1 MLWLGVL
8 SGEVTS
14 HIIAK
19 VRRLRHL
26 THHVRG
32 RYFRPDGT
40 RVYKLLC
47 VSMKLP
53 ARRAIGALLFTFAC
67 VACSNSATDPATG
80 STDTSVEAA
89 VGVQAEIPRV
99 TLTNPGTGQLQELRY
114 SDAKDSQST
123 TQEVPLAIAQ
133 GFAQQPWQAEK
144 VDPTAP
150 AGGDVITLSATA
162 NAAVEPTDAELL
174 EGDELNEDA
183 TRHVQITFNDVEYDD
198 LEQASEVRTIEGFQ
212 LGYYANTRGQ
222 ISVLN
227 LAAPADATDVARTIA
242 EQYLLN
248 LISSQV
254 VFPEEPVGVGAT
266 WTVDTRVSGET
277 ALLQTTEYELV
288 SRDGDT
294 ISLKMNITRRPS
306 LGAIQNGETS
316 LIVLSANT
324 TADAQ
329 VSIDLSKPLPETGQI
344 ASTTRVVYGPE
355 TGAASET
362 EAAGSGSAGS
372 GSAGSDTRIVQDST
386 TAITFGG

>member
-1 MLWLGVL
+1 M
-8 SGEVTS
+8 
-14 HIIAK
+14 
-19 VRRLRHL
+19 
-26 THHVRG
+26 
-32 RYFRPDGT
+32 
-40 RVYKLLC
+40 YKLLS

-53 ARRAIGALLFTFAC
+53 ARKLPARRTIGALLITFAC
-67 VACSNSATDPATG
+67 VACSNSATDPAPS

-99 TLTNPGTGQLQELRY
+99 TLTNPGEGQLQELRY
-114 SDAKDSQST
+114 SDAENAQST
-123 TQEVPLAIAQ
+123 TQQVSLAIAE
-133 GFAQQPWQAEK
+133 GFAQQPWQADK

-162 NAAVEPTDAELL
+162 NATVGPTDAELL
-174 EGDELNEDA
+174 EGGELSEDA

-227 LAAPADATDVARTIA
+227 LAAPADATDAARTIA

-248 LISSQV
+248 LVSSQV

-277 ALLQTTEYELV
+277 ALLQTTQYELL

-294 ISLKMNITRRPS
+294 IALKMEITRRPT
-306 LGAIQNGETS
+306 LGAIQNGATS

-324 TADAQ
+324 TTDAE
-329 VSIDLSKPLPETGQI
+329 VSIDLSKPLPDSGQI

-355 TGAASET
+355 TGAASASET
-362 EAAGSGSAGS
+362 EAAGSGSAGSGSAGS